1 VADSLRSVRL
11 PRRRSTVRVTRAVA
25 AEFRPVKSLELESRV
40 ARLEILVVQ
49 LRDAQELTNKRLLA
63 LQARLDHVAS
73 RMGII

>member
-1 VADSLRSVRL
+1 M
-11 PRRRSTVRVTRAVA
+11 TRAVA

>member
-1 VADSLRSVRL
+1 M
-11 PRRRSTVRVTRAVA
+11 TRAVA

-40 ARLEILVVQ
+40 ARLEILLVQ
-49 LRDAQELTNKRLLA
+49 LRDTQEVTNKRLLA